1 MRKVVAWMISSLD
14 GVVENPE
21 AWGTPYMGEV
31 SAEIGAGLSSEGTVL
46 LGRRTYQD
54 MAAYWPHQDGD
65 PLADYLNN
73 STKYVVSAT
82 LDTLEWAN
90 SRLVTGNVGE
100 QVAKLK
106 QEPGED
112 LLILGSPTLV
122 RSLLG
127 QGLLD
132 ELTLNLCPILLG
144 SGLRLFDGTTG
155 RSPLRLAGSETHGT
169 GVLTVRYQPAGPET
183 VP

>member
-21 AWGTPYMGEV
+21 AWSTPYMGEV
-31 SAEIGAGLSSEGTVL
+31 SAEIGAGLASEGTVL

-54 MAAYWPHQDGD
+54 MAAYWPHQHGD
-65 PLADYLNN
+65 PMADYLNN

-90 SRLVTGNVGE
+90 SRLVTGDVGE

-106 QEPGED
+106 REPGED
-112 LLILGSPTLV
+112 LRILGSPMLV

-155 RSPLRLAGSETHGT
+155 RSRLRLAGSETHGT
-169 GVLTVRYQPAGPET
+169 GVLTVRYQPAGAET